1 VTTDPIILHGARVY
15 PRVSHRHGVKHTA
28 SIKPLDRN
36 RSRPCG
42 WWMHDESTGLRHGV
56 VETLRGHNLSL
67 DGLELDELVR
77 RTVEAVA

>member
-15 PRVSHRHGVKHTA
+15 PRVSRRHGVKHSA
-28 SIKPLDRN
+28 SSKPLDRN

-42 WWMHDESTGLRHGV
+42 WWMHDEETGLRHGI
-56 VETLRGHNLSL
+56 VETLRGHNLTL